1 MTTEEHIIKLVAK
14 YPNHTDLGRNIA
26 TYIKENFQEEVVKEV
41 AKNKSHANQA
51 RINFSDSKPE
61 DVARL
66 GED

>member
-14 YPNHTDLGRNIA
+14 YPNHTELGRNIA

>member
-14 YPNHTDLGRNIA
+14 YPNHTDLGRNVAI
-26 TYIKENFQEEVVKEV
+26 YIRKNFQEKVFEEV

>member
-14 YPNHTDLGRNIA
+14 YPNHADLGRNIA

-41 AKNKSHANQA
+41 AKNKSHTNQA
-51 RINFSDSKPE
+51 HINFSDSKPE

>member
-41 AKNKSHANQA
+41 AKNKSHTNQA
-51 RINFSDSKPE
+51 LIDFDDAKPE
-61 DVARL
+61 DVATL

>member
-14 YPNHTDLGRNIA
+14 FPNYTDLGRNIA
-26 TYIKENFQEEVVKEV
+26 TYIRENFQEEVVKEV
-41 AKNKSHANQA
+41 AKNKLHTNQA

>member
-14 YPNHTDLGRNIA
+14 YPNHTDLGKNVAI
-26 TYIKENFQEEVVKEV
+26 YVIKNFQEKVFEEV
-41 AKNKSHANQA
+41 AKNKYNTNQA
-51 RINFSDSKPE
+51 RIDFSDSKPE